1 MLEEKDVGKE
11 YLVGTTIPCL
21 LHCNWMVPKLNYYG
35 EKLNSSTSLQ
45 DKTKPLAIL
54 EKELSLES
62 NYAFS
67 RGRNYQGQ
75 APSPR
80 SLPTMSKESRGRSQK
95 IEKKTQKPGCT
106 WALLSIDG
114 RPLSFSSFSQT
125 RATTTVLMPN

>member
-95 IEKKTQKPGCT
+95 IEKKRKSLAVRGLFFPLTADP
-106 WALLSIDG
+106 WASPPFPKLGQLL
-114 RPLSFSSFSQT
+114 QC
-125 RATTTVLMPN
+125 